1 MIVKHGELMHEY
13 RVIRNGVGEI
23 LMVNKFGPD
32 ETDNRCKMVAELNL
46 EPGQCT
52 GLHAHTDDVELF
64 YMLEGEVVFIEDGEE
79 DVLHPGDCTATSRG
93 SKHQI
98 INRSDKLAKVLAMV
112 IR

>member
-1 MIVKHGELMHEY
+1 MIVKNGEGMHEY

-64 YMLEGEVVFIEDGEE
+64 YILEGEAVFIEDGEE